1 MRHLTKR
8 SKESIEQ
15 QVEEVESEEWV
26 LIYIEWS
33 KRPLIKKKIDLWAY
47 CVFHLIESLMTDQD

>member
-33 KRPLIKKKIDLWAY
+33 KRPLIKKKLTFEHIVY
-47 CVFHLIESLMTDQD
+47 ST